1 MARGLDDTRELF
13 CGHPILLWS
22 TFQPRERELEVTK
35 QVKVIATS
43 PRSMW
48 LEDYF
53 GEKRANSCIF
63 GEDNE
68 NSASRRDHSTVVRG
82 QC

>member
-1 MARGLDDTRELF
+1 MEHFSATGKRTGSDKTSE
-13 CGHPILLWS
+13 S
-22 TFQPRERELEVTK
+22 
-35 QVKVIATS
+35 TS

-68 NSASRRDHSTVVRG
+68 NSVSRRDLSTVVRG